1 MSGRDTGTGAR
12 AGAGGGAM
20 RAAAALTPPGTAGDV
35 PSCIIAEATA
45 PLLLAAVS
53 GLAVAVAVAEGDAE
67 MEKED
72 E

>member
-1 MSGRDTGTGAR
+1 
-12 AGAGGGAM
+12 M